1 MPLPSGSRMSTIAMS
16 GSLTATRSSAAAT
29 FPATP
34 TTSCPLWDSMTSRPS
49 RRASWSSTIISLGM
63 WSATYLARKR
73 NAAKS
78 APKVCWAP
86 PGGAGRS
93 LRLTGDGQGHGKA
106 HPAAVADLLPDG
118 RAPAR
123 HGPGDPPRCRGI
135 QRHERGRVRS
145 PLLRRPRRT
154 RVLGHAGLGRPAR
167 RRLRR
172 AGELLA
178 AARELSPPGD
188 RVLRLRAR
196 RAADGA
202 LAARRRVRLR
212 RTTASR
218 PPADLLGP
226 AQSAQRA
233 RAAGRGA
240 RDHRLGRRPR
250 ALGPPGQGRDG
261 DLPQQDD
268 HLRLLHDGTRR
279 GGGAKGRPLPPALPG
294 RSVLPPWPLPR
305 ARRAARLPPLAHAR
319 Q

>member
-1 MPLPSGSRMSTIAMS
+1 MSTIAMS

-34 TTSCPLWDSMTSRPS
+34 TTSCPLWESMTSRPS
-49 RRASWSSTIISLGM
+49 RSASWSSTIISLGM
-63 WSATYLARKR
+63 WCATYLACKR

-78 APKVCWAP
+78 APKVCRPP

-93 LRLTGDGQGHGKA
+93 LRLTVDGQGHGKA

-123 HGPGDPPRCRGI
+123 HGPGDPPRRRGV
-135 QRHERGRVRS
+135 QRHERGRVRP
-145 PLLRRPRRT
+145 PLLRRPRRA
-154 RVLGHAGLGRPAR
+154 RIPGDPALGRPAGR
-167 RRLRR
+167 RRRR

-178 AARELSPPGD
+178 AAGELPPPGD
-188 RVLRLRAR
+188 RVLGLRAR

-218 PPADLLGP
+218 PSADLLGP

-240 RDHRLGRRPR
+240 RDHRLRRRGRGVRPPRPR
-250 ALGPPGQGRDG
+250 AGGGPPPTNRQ
-261 DLPQQDD
+261 P
-268 HLRLLHDGTRR
+268 
-279 GGGAKGRPLPPALPG
+279 
-294 RSVLPPWPLPR
+294 
-305 ARRAARLPPLAHAR
+305 PPLHP
-319 Q
+319 